1 MPSIIFK
8 THRNNIDI
16 VARDRRWPTAA
27 EVFSILLTFG
37 LTVLAWIFFRAST
50 VQQAF
55 GIVKKIFSK
64 SLLSIPQVNLSEMVI
79 AAFCIVVFM
88 VIEWFGRREQY
99 AIAHLDVK
107 LKKPW
112 RYALYYSIALAVF
125 WFAGGE
131 QQFIYFQF

>member
-1 MPSIIFK
+1 
-8 THRNNIDI
+8 
-16 VARDRRWPTAA
+16 
-27 EVFSILLTFG
+27 
-37 LTVLAWIFFRAST
+37 LAWIFFRAST